1 MVTRLDPNIQGKTE
15 IPPDQWKF
23 LNLADEFQMQ
33 VIRCL
38 QPDFDFIQFAQV
50 MDANEAEAGEAEA
63 GEAEAGDNEA
73 EEFAKEAKE

>member
-1 MVTRLDPNIQGKTE
+1 MVTRLDPNMQGKTE

-23 LNLADEFQMQ
+23 LNLHDEFEMQ
-33 VIRCL
+33 IIRLL

-63 GEAEAGDNEA
+63 EAGDNEA
-73 EEFAKEAKE
+73 EE